1 MLTPVNSSY
10 RAPTFHLMQKK
21 SRPDRLGRGLCGS
34 SSGCLCGVRVECS
47 MFAAAFLLSF
57 EAKKKTA
64 REELPVLS
72 LQRAVFHSESRR
84 ADAAG

>member
-1 MLTPVNSSY
+1 
-10 RAPTFHLMQKK
+10 
-21 SRPDRLGRGLCGS
+21 
-34 SSGCLCGVRVECS
+34 